1 MQSMEEYDYRDVFSI
16 FHECLYNKITF
27 FNFSNENASFGHADS
42 IDKCYP
48 KCIKPISGVIL

>member
-1 MQSMEEYDYRDVFSI
+1 MEEYNYRDVFSI

-27 FNFSNENASFGHADS
+27 SNFSNENASFGHADS

-48 KCIKPISGVIL
+48 KCIKPISEVIL